1 MMPAYRDKTN
11 TVLRDTIHAALGI
24 PYLREEDINHVP
36 EDLHSIFDHIEEDDP
51 ETFTFL
57 ANFVDNYIEG
67 YWLAEWNHS
76 ELSFWGDLSHFS
88 SEHMSNNALESYNN
102 ELYTLLGRQ
111 PHPNPYKFVCTL
123 KRALSTTKRVL
134 GWVERGEYEEV
145 RSKNAKRAI
154 DKRQRLKVQYMN
166 RLKRSA
172 NKIQQRIARLKYMKA
187 TGSTNTR
194 ILAKGK
200 RKVAKKAQKFNKSVL
215 ETSVKMGRPSYKRV
229 KAPQQKKCRFCGKIF
244 KSKGGC
250 TNHENDCKLSGS
262 TLKQNKCDTCSK
274 SFKSKLWFRRHEEK
288 SHSVQNQE
296 SVNIRRKSSY
306 MSSSET
312 NTSMGSDES
321 NDISRSISID
331 SLEVHLGP
339 DKDRS
344 GTESDSTNSSN
355 KSDSETNPTNV
366 NTSTF
371 NLEENLTII
380 KENQSEK
387 EILEIPSESIM
398 ETDARNV
405 MLSLTTLSGKIGE
418 RSRLILSS
426 WKKIVRQ
433 TIEANQKLY
442 EIVDK
447 LSETLNEEIL
457 ESLLKELIFLP
468 VSASGLVGSGVG
480 KVLLP
485 LRKQSGEVG
494 LLANQVHVK
503 WVEHITTI
511 PSGHLPKRKV
521 N

>member
-1 MMPAYRDKTN
+1 
-11 TVLRDTIHAALGI
+11 
-24 PYLREEDINHVP
+24 
-36 EDLHSIFDHIEEDDP
+36 
-51 ETFTFL
+51 
-57 ANFVDNYIEG
+57 
-67 YWLAEWNHS
+67 
-76 ELSFWGDLSHFS
+76 
-88 SEHMSNNALESYNN
+88 
-102 ELYTLLGRQ
+102 
-111 PHPNPYKFVCTL
+111 
-123 KRALSTTKRVL
+123 
-134 GWVERGEYEEV
+134 
-145 RSKNAKRAI
+145 
-154 DKRQRLKVQYMN
+154 
-166 RLKRSA
+166 
-172 NKIQQRIARLKYMKA
+172 MKA

-200 RKVAKKAQKFNKSVL
+200 RKVAKKAQKFKKSVL
-215 ETSVKMGRPSYKRV
+215 ETSVKMGRPSYKRL
-229 KAPQQKKCRFCGKIF
+229 KAPQQKRCRFCGKIF

-288 SHSVQNQE
+288 CHSVQEQE
-296 SVNIRRKSSY
+296 SANILRKSSY

-321 NDISRSISID
+321 NDISRLISID

-371 NLEENLTII
+371 NLEENLTKI
-380 KENQSEK
+380 KENKSEK
-387 EILEIPSESIM
+387 EILECLELLSFENIPSESIM

-405 MLSLTTLSGKIGE
+405 MLSLTTRSGKIGE
-418 RSRLILSS
+418 ISRLILCS

-433 TIEANQKLY
+433 TIEANRKLY

-447 LSETLNEEIL
+447 LSETLNDETL
-457 ESLLKELIFLP
+457 QSLLKELISLP

-511 PSGHLPKRKV
+511 PSVHLPKRKV